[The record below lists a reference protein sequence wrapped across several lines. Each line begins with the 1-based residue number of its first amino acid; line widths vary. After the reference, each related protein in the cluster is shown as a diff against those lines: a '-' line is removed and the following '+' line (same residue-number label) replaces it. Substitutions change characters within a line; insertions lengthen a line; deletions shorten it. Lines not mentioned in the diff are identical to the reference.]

1 LTYTGT
7 RLAAAS
13 GVDTPVTWD
22 PAQRPFEVGQRSMF
36 EYVTSFEDRPFRK
49 GGMKSTAFSAA
60 MHVFVIGFLVVMP
73 YLYVTDQLPK
83 VPVMTVLVAM
93 PVEPPPPPPP
103 PRPANAIPE
112 APRPQ
117 ESTNPNA
124 APIDAPAA
132 ITPESGIDR
141 SGPGSQFGVE
151 GGVEGGIPGGVAGGI
166 VGGLPSAPPPLPPP
180 PAQKPI
186 RIGGQVTAPAL
197 ILRVEPKY
205 PDFAAQAQ
213 IEGLVILEAT
223 VDTDGRV
230 QSVEVLRSHG
240 LLDQAAVDAVKQ
252 WRYSPLVLNG
262 KPFPFILTVTVRFSV
277 QR

>member
-1 LTYTGT
+1 
-7 RLAAAS
+7 
-13 GVDTPVTWD
+13 
-22 PAQRPFEVGQRSMF
+22 MF
-36 EYVTSFEDRPFRK
+36 DYVTSSTNRPFK
-49 GGMKSTAFSAA
+49 KKPVKATAFSAA
-60 MHVFVIGFLVVMP
+60 MHVFVISFLVLMP
-73 YLYVTDQLPK
+73 YLYASDQLPK
-83 VPVMTVLVAM
+83 VPDMMVVMSV

-103 PRPANAIPE
+103 PRPASAAPQ
-112 APRPQ
+112 APRPP
-117 ESTNPNA
+117 ESENPNA

-132 ITPESGIDR
+132 ITPESGLDR

-151 GGVEGGIPGGVAGGI
+151 GGVEGGIEGGVAGGI

-180 PAQKPI
+180 PPVKPV

-197 ILRVEPKY
+197 VYRVDPKY

-223 VDTDGRV
+223 VDVEGNV
-230 QSVEVLRSHG
+230 ESVRVLRSHG
-240 LLDQAAVDAVKQ
+240 LLDQAAIDAVKQ
-252 WRYSPLVLNG
+252 WRYSPLVLNN